1 MRMVSEGIV
10 EEEIGG
16 SGPKEYLIKYSEAI
30 LRKLNP
36 NIRQIDIY
44 RRRYGSAMSPAVAN
58 HVDIDEQT
66 LSRNNSL
73 RYLGEVLAQ
82 FK

>member
-1 MRMVSEGIV
+1 MVSEGIV

-36 NIRQIDIY
+36 RHSSN
-44 RRRYGSAMSPAVAN
+44 GHLPSALS
-58 HVDIDEQT
+58 
-66 LSRNNSL
+66 SRNDASRWQIMWISTN
-73 RYLGEVLAQ
+73 
-82 FK
+82 KH